1 MFIFFMLR
9 DRMSFCQ
16 FAYGH
21 VRTHANTREHLWTQ
35 PNTYGHT
42 RIRTDT
48 YDHIRTHANTYG
60 HMRTHTN
67 THEHLRT
74 HTTYVCSLR
83 RERDSCDLYT
93 GHFLRCE
100 NYNVVL
106 TEQVCDLHIEHLH
119 TGPDSECD
127 VQCYIVGSPM

>member
-1 MFIFFMLR
+1 MPICLWTRTDTCEHTRTFTDTAEHL
-9 DRMSFCQ
+9 
-16 FAYGH
+16 
-21 VRTHANTREHLWTQ
+21 RTHANTYGHIRSHSNTREHL
-35 PNTYGHT
+35 
-42 RIRTDT
+42 RTL
-48 YDHIRTHANTYG
+48 AKTYG

-67 THEHLRT
+67 TREHLRT